1 MYGSNIEKDNWLV
14 GFSVTFFLSLVPL
27 KADMERNLYSS
38 ILRCDASNSSQYS
51 MDPGQQQRRDVCT
64 VAAIWRNT
72 LHPYCVESAVRH
84 MTNDKSYC
92 CPEQKQFITYST
104 YPLIGWGSIEEHA
117 PLINAWE
124 EAKILYSHN
133 QHYKSQQTTM
143 NFLVA
148 VFWMESLR
156 GQRIGH

>member
-1 MYGSNIEKDNWLV
+1 MYGSNIEKDNWLG

-51 MDPGQQQRRDVCT
+51 MDPRQQRRDVCT

-104 YPLIGWGSIEEHA
+104 YPFIGWGFIKEHYYC
-117 PLINAWE
+117 P
-124 EAKILYSHN
+124 SHQCTGRSKNTYN

>member
-1 MYGSNIEKDNWLV
+1 M
-14 GFSVTFFLSLVPL
+14 TFFLSLVPL

-51 MDPGQQQRRDVCT
+51 MDPRQQRRDVCT

-104 YPLIGWGSIEEHA
+104 YPFIGWGSIEEHYHC
-117 PLINAWE
+117 P
-124 EAKILYSHN
+124 SH
-133 QHYKSQQTTM
+133 QCMGRSKKYFKATT
-143 NFLVA
+143 NVLKVNRQRWISWLQFFEWSPWGGRELA
-148 VFWMESLR
+148 ISITWDSCSWM
-156 GQRIGH
+156 